1 MATFQEQ
8 IDQIQKL
15 RITQSQEDQKAYS
28 TKLSIQK
35 KMAGASQAEIQQ
47 ALKTAEL
54 PYKSSGK
61 TLNDAIRNLHALDFK
76 LLVKELNGNI
86 PLILFPVRIE
96 TRFVSPPATQS
107 DELWIRI
114 FPDDI
119 HTDSHE
125 KDLTAEEIS
134 AGEAYWKRAAE
145 LAKQD
150 NVATREDNLKNAWL
164 QLRDIITNAQRA
176 LWVALSTKPV
186 NWENTTV
193 VPPESLTFP
202 QYENIKEYAWTK
214 APRAQALPDK
224 FIASIYRNNKVV
236 YEQAGNV
243 IPDTV
248 FLGPDPLAADPAI
261 QKDDSGI
268 TLNEDI
274 DWLQNFDKAIEN
286 GMGMKIKLQPQ
297 MFSSGKTIEKITI
310 LGISLSTTPDM
321 GKTLLEQ
328 LFESHHYSSNGLSFL
343 PRGTATN
350 NTEQDGSGYTKNEGH
365 LARGYYSGE
374 KLVKNPGSDLDFFT
388 QIIGVDFANIH
399 ELNHSDMKE
408 HSNALNMNTALYAA
422 TLSDFFNEYM
432 KPAVKEM
439 DAINIRSF
447 FTSYVS
453 SRGPLPA
460 IRIGDQPYGFLLSS
474 DIQSWAEPGSK
485 FYSGFS
491 DVLGRLQL
499 VWDGIVNSKK
509 LCVGK
514 GGDTETLL
522 QILGLQPG
530 SVAFRQ
536 RLGNLPDYSYSLSN
550 INIDQ
555 FKKQVLS
562 LNQVIVN
569 FLQNLGYKLSAEN
582 YYPLISDLIF
592 YDRTVA
598 VSGKKLVLPDTESS
612 DTEFLPPLPTS
623 KLNYIEWMAKKA
635 TLSALQNVNF
645 DGDIPPRT
653 LLCLLLRHALLTELA
668 QSGTKYYSDNKIDIQ
683 YTAFQKSLFN
693 FDKNVGDLTTYEL
706 LSGPAQKVDS
716 VKFSGVSGNI
726 ADYLLDSR
734 IKIPYNQNVTS
745 MRNAMSQIAG
755 LSTAELEK
763 NLLDFIDLCSYRLDA
778 WQMGLF
784 TRRAL
789 ANRKSTPSGI
799 YIGAYGW
806 VENVQPE
813 TKIAVAIDT
822 LSDKIKP
829 ANNIAP
835 VKLKE
840 NAGFS
845 HVPSLNH
852 ATAMGLLLAGY
863 KNHASKSDPDAFAI
877 NLSSERTRKALDILA
892 GINNGQSIEVLLGY
906 EFERAMHD
914 FTSSGQGNLNQYI
927 YDFRNK
933 YAVDNIS
940 IPQQGAPQAQ
950 ETINTYP
957 VVNGLKIVKA
967 PVSEINTIVTDPNL
981 ADDVL
986 NIKNKLADLLD
997 ACNDVLLA
1005 ESAYQLTQGNQD
1017 RTSAVLNAALLAD
1030 TPPEIQVT
1038 DTPRSSLLTYTH
1050 RISLHFNTGAAVTH
1064 VNVWPQAAS
1073 ARSAFEPG
1081 MNQWLAEIIG
1091 NAQNI
1096 VCSVAALDKDGN
1108 EANPAIVSLSD
1119 LGLQPIDLIYILPK
1133 DLTGGATE
1141 LESRI
1146 AYQYR
1151 KVNHT
1156 DKNASVKISFDP
1168 AAPGQNKMSLARVYP
1183 LLRNLKELVTNSR
1196 PATAKDFASKQKT
1209 VSSGAD
1215 DSGINYTELQ
1225 TRIQHAVTGLTD
1237 AFNSFNGI
1245 VPNTTLPKG
1254 DLNPEN
1260 LGKFFEVLNQKPG
1273 EKKRLDALE
1282 LNEAAI
1288 AAIIDFQIMATGYG
1302 VQLAYPENQTLI
1314 TTINQ
1319 RDLLEKTFNIWK
1331 ILDTKIKSGN
1341 KKLSDA
1347 TADTNYITKRNA
1359 FIDAAKIVMGDDF
1372 VPVPQFT
1379 YSNPEIISQSLGDE
1393 KQLLSHVET
1402 VSAIPAEANKELW
1415 IQSVSRVRER
1425 VATLESTR
1433 IMAESVS
1440 ENEINFQM
1448 AQVPYRPNDS
1458 WLGFEFPDQYN
1469 GAPFNILDDTIALTL
1484 LGDAAANT
1492 SSAQSALVI
1501 DDWTEKIPMNEEVT
1515 GIAFHY
1521 NQASAAA
1528 PQSVIVAIEPT
1539 GTGKWDWD
1547 VLQGIIYDTLRRAKS
1562 RAVEPDHLM
1571 ENPALGVLL
1580 PMTIASFDV
1589 NEANVSLDYLLLSDK
1604 FLTVAKTQNLQL
1616 YKKWN

>member
-8 IDQIQKL
+8 LDQIQKL
-15 RITQSQEDQKAYS
+15 RSAQSQADQKAYS
-28 TKLSIQK
+28 TKLAIQK
-35 KMAGASQAEIQQ
+35 KMTGGSQSEIQE

-61 TLNDAIRNLHALDFK
+61 ILNDAIKNLHALDFK

-86 PLILFPVRIE
+86 PLVLFPVRIE
-96 TRFVSPPATQS
+96 TRFVSRPVTES

-145 LAKQD
+145 LVKQ
-150 NVATREDNLKNAWL
+150 NEAATREDNLKNAWL

-176 LWVALSTKPV
+176 LWVAIATKPV

-193 VPPESLTFP
+193 APPESLTFP
-202 QYENIKEYAWTK
+202 EYGDVKDYSWTK

-224 FIASIYRNNKVV
+224 FVASIYRNNKVV

-310 LGISLSTTPDM
+310 LGISLSTGPDM

-328 LFESHHYSSNGLSFL
+328 LFESHHYSSNGFSFL

-350 NTEQDGSGYTKNEGH
+350 NTEQDGSGYTKNEDH
-365 LARGYYSGE
+365 LAKGYYSGE
-374 KLVKNPGSDLDFFT
+374 KLVNNPGSDLDFFT
-388 QIIGVDFANIH
+388 QILGVDFSNIR
-399 ELNHSDMKE
+399 ELNHSDMRE
-408 HSNALNMNTALYAA
+408 HSDALNMNTALYAA

-474 DIQSWAEPGSK
+474 DIQSWSEPSSK
-485 FYSGFS
+485 FYTGFS
-491 DVLGRLQL
+491 DVLRRLQL

-522 QILGLQPG
+522 RILGLQPG

-536 RLGNLPDYSYSLSN
+536 RLGNLPDYSYSLAN

-569 FLQNLGYKLSAEN
+569 FLQTLGYTLSAEN

-598 VSGKKLVLPDTESS
+598 VSQKKLVMPDKESS
-612 DTEFLPPLPTS
+612 DAEFLPPLPKS
-623 KLNYIEWMAKKA
+623 NLNYIEWMAKKA

-668 QSGTKYYSDNKIDIQ
+668 QSGTRYYFDNKIDIQ
-683 YTAFQKSLFN
+683 YSAFQKSLFN
-693 FDKNVGDLTTYEL
+693 FNKGVGDLTTYEL
-706 LSGPAQKVDS
+706 LSGQPKNVDS
-716 VKFSGVSGNI
+716 TKFTGINGNI
-726 ADYLLDSR
+726 ADYLLDSK

-755 LSTAELEK
+755 LSTAGLER
-763 NLLDFIDLCSYRLDA
+763 NLCDFIDLCSYRLDA

-789 ANRKSTPSGI
+789 ANRKSIPTGI

-806 VENVQPE
+806 VENIQPE
-813 TKIAVAIDT
+813 TKVPVAVDT
-822 LSDKIKP
+822 LSEKIKP

-863 KNHASKSDPDAFAI
+863 KNHASKADPDTFAI
-877 NLSSERTRKALDILA
+877 NLSSERTRKALDILS
-892 GINNGQSIEVLLGY
+892 GVSNGLSIEVLLGY

-914 FTSSGQGNLNQYI
+914 FTSSGLGNLNQYI

-933 YAVDNIS
+933 YAIDNIS
-940 IPQQGAPQAQ
+940 IPQQGAPEAQ

-967 PVSEINTIVTDPNL
+967 PVSEINAIVTDPNL

-1017 RTSAVLNAALLAD
+1017 RTSSVLNAALLAD

-1050 RISLHFNTGAAVTH
+1050 RISLHFNTGALVKP
-1064 VNVWPQAAS
+1064 VNGWPQAAS
-1073 ARSAFEPG
+1073 PRAAFEPG

-1096 VCSVAALDKDGN
+1096 VSSVAAVDNDGN
-1108 EANPAIVSLSD
+1108 ETKPAFVSLSD
-1119 LGLQPIDLIYILPK
+1119 LGLQPIDLVYILPK
-1133 DLTGGATE
+1133 DLAGGATE

-1156 DKNASVKISFDP
+1156 DKNSSVKISFSP
-1168 AAPGQNKMSLARVYP
+1168 AAPGENKITLAQVYP
-1183 LLRNLKELVTNSR
+1183 LLRNLKNLLTGSR
-1196 PATAKDFASKQKT
+1196 VATAKDFASKQKT

-1215 DSGINYTELQ
+1215 DSGINYTEFQ
-1225 TRIQHAVTGLTD
+1225 NRISSAIAGLTN
-1237 AFNSFNGI
+1237 AFNSFNSI
-1245 VPNTTLPKG
+1245 VPNTTVPKN

-1260 LGKFFEVLNQKPG
+1260 LGKFFDIMNQKPG
-1273 EKKRLDALE
+1273 EKNRFDALE

-1288 AAIIDFQIMATGYG
+1288 TAITNFQIMATGYG
-1302 VQLAYPENQTLI
+1302 VQLAYPENQTFI
-1314 TTINQ
+1314 TKINQ
-1319 RDLLEKTFNIWK
+1319 RDFLEKTFNIWK

-1347 TADTNYITKRNA
+1347 TADTNFITKRNS
-1359 FIDAAKIVMGDDF
+1359 FVDAAKIVMGDDF
-1372 VPVPQFT
+1372 VPIPQFN
-1379 YSNPEIISQSLGDE
+1379 YSNPEILTQCFADE
-1393 KQLLSHVET
+1393 KQILSHVET
-1402 VSAIPAEANKELW
+1402 VSTLPAEANKELW

-1425 VATLESTR
+1425 VANLESAR

-1440 ENEINFQM
+1440 DNEINFQV
-1448 AQVPYRPNDS
+1448 AQVPYRPGDS
-1458 WLGFEFPDQYN
+1458 WLGFEFPEQYN
-1469 GAPFNILDDTIALTL
+1469 GAPFNILDDTIALVVA
-1484 LGDAAANT
+1484 GSAATNT
-1492 SSAQSALVI
+1492 SSAQSVLII
-1501 DDWTEKIPMNEEVT
+1501 DDWTEKIPVNEEVT

-1539 GTGKWDWD
+1539 GSGKWDWN

-1604 FLTVAKTQNLQL
+1604 FLTLAKNQNLEL